1 MPHRADREAAGHR
14 VEALERELEE
24 TKVRAERVEQAARDD
39 ASPPSSPPSQAAPR
53 VPRCTVRDSPRA
65 RRYALTVRI
74 DLLGEPLM
82 RWASRGLA
90 GLLASVL
97 HGLALSDWTSQ
108 IAFGW
113 SAPRR

>member
-1 MPHRADREAAGHR
+1 
-14 VEALERELEE
+14 
-24 TKVRAERVEQAARDD
+24 
-39 ASPPSSPPSQAAPR
+39 
-53 VPRCTVRDSPRA
+53 
-65 RRYALTVRI
+65 
-74 DLLGEPLM
+74 M